1 MVPAMLHSANE
12 ANYDV
17 CPSARGSR
25 DMVDTKLFYINGQWT
40 PPAVPKLLDVENPA
54 TEKVIAQV
62 SLGGQADVDRA
73 VAAARAAFGSFS
85 QTTPAERGAL
95 LERIIA
101 EYNRRAP
108 DLVHAVTAEM
118 GAPTW
123 LARDAQVP
131 LGAAHFTYVLE
142 ALRSYPFERRF
153 GTSLVRR
160 EPAGVCALITPWNWP
175 LYQIGCKVAAALAA
189 GCTMVL
195 KPSEIAPLNAII
207 FAEVLEAA
215 GVPPGVFNL
224 INGDGPTVG
233 VALSTHKDIDMVSFT
248 GSTRAG
254 IDVARNAASTVKKVA
269 QELGGKS
276 ANILLDDADLATFVP
291 AGVQACFMNSGQ
303 ACAAPTRMLVPQHL
317 HDEVVRLAKASAE
330 GTVVGDPL
338 KEGVKVGPL
347 VSKVQF
353 ERVQGYIRKGIDE
366 GATLVTGG
374 AGRPDG
380 LAMGHFARPTIF
392 SGVRNEMTIAR
403 EEIFGPVLV
412 IIPYKD
418 EEDAIRIANDSPYGL
433 SGFVVS
439 NDLERARSVARRIR
453 TGQVRVN
460 GAKHDF
466 SAPFGGYKLS
476 GNGREFGVFGLEE
489 FLEAKTI
496 CGYFPA

>member
-1 MVPAMLHSANE
+1 
-12 ANYDV
+12 
-17 CPSARGSR
+17 
-25 DMVDTKLFYINGQWT
+25 MVDSKLFYINGKWA
-40 PPAVPKLLDVENPA
+40 PPAIPKLLDIENPA
-54 TEKVIAQV
+54 TEQVIAQI
-62 SLGGQADVDRA
+62 SLGSQADVDSA
-73 VAAARAAFGSFS
+73 VAAARAAFASFS
-85 QTTPAERGAL
+85 ETTREQRVAL
-95 LERIIA
+95 LERIVA

-108 DLVHAVTAEM
+108 DLARAVTAEM

-131 LGAAHFTYVLE
+131 LGATHFTQAIE
-142 ALRSYPFERRF
+142 ALKKYEFERQF

-160 EPAGVCALITPWNWP
+160 EPVGVCALITPWNWP

-207 FAEVLEAA
+207 FAEVLDAA

-233 VALSTHKDIDMVSFT
+233 AALSSHKDVDMVSFT

-254 IDVARNAASTVKKVA
+254 IDVARNAAATVKKVA

-291 AGVQACFMNSGQ
+291 SGVQACFMNSGQ
-303 ACAAPTRMLVPQHL
+303 ACAAPTRMLVPRHL

-330 GTVVGDPL
+330 ATTVGDPQ
-338 KEGVKVGPL
+338 KDGVKVGPL
-347 VSKVQF
+347 VSKAQF
-353 ERVQGYIRKGIDE
+353 ERVQGYIRKGIEE
-366 GATLVTGG
+366 GATLLAGG
-374 AGRPDG
+374 IGMPEG
-380 LAMGHFARPTIF
+380 LTIGHFAKPTIF
-392 SGVRNEMTIAR
+392 SNVRADMVIAQ

-418 EEDAIRIANDSPYGL
+418 EDDAVRIANDSQYGL

-439 NDLERARSVARRIR
+439 KDLERARKVAKRLR
-453 TGQVRVN
+453 TGQVRLN

-466 SAPFGGYKLS
+466 SAPFGGYKYS
-476 GNGREFGVFGLEE
+476 GNGREFGVFGIEE
-489 FLEAKTI
+489 FLEAKSI
-496 CGYFPA
+496 CGYFPM